1 MSKFQEE
8 LLLLLGGVAFA
19 VGGAV
24 GLFYLDGWNF
34 AKAACACLAGTVV
47 TVGMAWCIH
56 RDWKNGTLFPK
67 VVTAKERKQGT
78 ELPLELPWSQLEVR
92 FRKLALCDDTVE
104 AHEPPGFLG
113 RAEGTPLNIFHS
125 GGEDWLALYWF
136 ADGNHLRPSELAAL
150 CRRHHFPLPEE
161 TRKMKPTGVAFYREG
176 TLTLYPAA
184 FEVEFRRRFLE
195 NSLATE
201 AEFRQRAREIYDEE
215 GREWSRLP

>member
-8 LLLLLGGVAFA
+8 LLLLLGGVAIA

-24 GLFYLDGWNF
+24 GLFYLEGWNF

-47 TVGMAWCIH
+47 TVGMLYCIH

-67 VVTAKERKQGT
+67 VLSAKERQQGT
-78 ELPLELPWSQLEVR
+78 ELELELPWSQLEAR
-92 FRKLALCDDTVE
+92 FSKLALCDDTV
-104 AHEPPGFLG
+104 AANDPPGFLG
-113 RAEGTPLNIFHS
+113 RAEGAPLNIFHS
-125 GGEDWLALYWF
+125 GGEDWLALYWLCT
-136 ADGNHLRPSELAAL
+136 DNRLRPSELAAL
-150 CRRHHFPLPEE
+150 CRRHGFPLPEE

-184 FEVEFRRRFLE
+184 FEAEFRRWFLE
-195 NSLATE
+195 NSLAPE
-201 AEFRQRAREIYDEE
+201 AEFQQWASDYYDEE